1 MDESFEA
8 VESFVAA
15 DDSFM
20 SLSESPVD
28 EGARLTPYTVFSG
41 GPACEV
47 STTLSGIV
55 TVEHYVSIITLLY
68 VSVIDCNAW
77 RDYVCLLLIHRVSI
91 IAGAD
96 HFFRDG
102 RRVGRARVSGGSIIL
117 LLAKLGHYSVV
128 RLSVS

>member
-20 SLSESPVD
+20 SLSASPVD
-28 EGARLTPYTVFSG
+28 EGARLTPYTVFSS

-117 LLAKLGHYSVV
+117 LLAKLGH
-128 RLSVS
+128 